1 MTGSID
7 IFAAADAMDKT
18 EVRRRGIGFID
29 GSYTGYVILSG
40 DEIEAEMLKD
50 LTSRKIIVFI
60 TSESLQSRLK
70 ATGHTL
76 NWESGLVSFDL
87 PQALGFIYSVAQVF
101 GDADDHESTLDYAR
115 QKLHGFTLLLGEAT
129 PEYLSK
135 AQSALTLGCPLLTT
149 AQLPSSVENWEIEAE
164 YCPVIGNLP
173 LADIVQL
180 GIEERGLQISF
191 PISELPVAYSSDYSG
206 QVVRD
211 DACGVC
217 FAGVELTRTGEDIVD
232 GQVRVIGPDLD
243 SGMSGDQSYGLL
255 VEVSGREMQTDF
267 ESVLEREIETI
278 FNDLDGIVHR
288 GQRTIASLRMTQK
301 AIDKGLRLQHLGKI
315 IHARYH
321 NDFGNILS
329 RVQVTIYTQTE
340 EIIELADKAQAVYQQ
355 RDQRLLN
362 TTDESVDTFYTCATC
377 QSISGDHVCV
387 ISPEHPGVCGA
398 VDWMDA
404 RAGTNI
410 RPVGP
415 NKAVQKNDLIDA
427 NLGQWGS
434 VNQIVQQETGGA
446 IAAYSLY
453 SLMQDPSTAVGD
465 FDCITAMLPLS
476 NGVMIVGRNYKGMT
490 PSGMD
495 WDMLFEV
502 AGSGTPVPGFI
513 GHSKRLLHRD
523 KFISAEGGW
532 RRIVWMDH
540 VLREELRPVLDA
552 LATAAGIQGF
562 IDMIATEEN
571 AVSEEEIMTHTEASG
586 HPALSMAP
594 MI

>member
-7 IFAAADAMDKT
+7 IIAAADSMDKT

-29 GSYTGYVILSG
+29 GSYAGYVILIG
-40 DEIEAEMLKD
+40 NDIKAEMLKD

-70 ATGHTL
+70 ASGYDL
-76 NWESGLVSFDL
+76 DWESGLVAFDL
-87 PQALGFIYSVAQVF
+87 PQALGFLYSVTQVF

-115 QKLHGFTLLLGEAT
+115 QKLRGFTLLLDEPT
-129 PEYLSK
+129 PEYLSG

-149 AQLPSSVENWEIEAE
+149 AQLLSSVENWEIEAE
-164 YCPVIGNLP
+164 YRPVIGNLP

-191 PISELPVAYSSDYSG
+191 PIPELPIAYSSDFMG

-211 DACGVC
+211 DACRVC
-217 FAGVELTRTGEDIVD
+217 FTGVELTRTGEDIVD
-232 GQVRVIGPDLD
+232 GQVKVIGPDLD
-243 SGMSGDQSYGLL
+243 SGMRGDQSYGLL
-255 VEVSGREMQTDF
+255 IEVSGRDMQTDF

-278 FNDLDGIVHR
+278 FNDLDGVVHR
-288 GQRTIASLRMTQK
+288 GQRTIASLRITQK

-315 IHARYH
+315 VHARYH

-329 RVQVTIYTQTE
+329 RVQVTIYTQPE
-340 EIIELADKAQAVYQQ
+340 DIKDLAEKAQAVYQQ

-362 TTDESVDTFYTCATC
+362 TTDESVDTFYTCTTC

-387 ISPEHPGVCGA
+387 ISPEHPGICGA

-434 VNQIVQQETGGA
+434 VNQIVQQESGGA
-446 IAAYSLY
+446 LAAYSLY

-476 NGVMIVGRNYKGMT
+476 NGVMVVGRNYKGMT

-513 GHSKRLLHRD
+513 GHSKRAMHRE

-540 VLREELRPVLDA
+540 SLREELRPVLDEFSN
-552 LATAAGIQGF
+552 AAGIPGF
-562 IDMIATEEN
+562 VDMIATEEN
-571 AVSEEEIMTHTEASG
+571 ALSEEKIMAHMEACG
-586 HPALSMAP
+586 HPALVMDP